1 MEVKKDENKLH
12 EDKKIE
18 SKIIFNEDTTN
29 IIPTS
34 SLNLEE
40 SQTKLNLI
48 DPSSNNE
55 KKYKVEKSIEDK
67 KDNENFKIVE
77 NNKMKKKM
85 KIQTMK
91 LKKLIIIKNLLY
103 E

>member
-1 MEVKKDENKLH
+1 
-12 EDKKIE
+12 
-18 SKIIFNEDTTN
+18 
-29 IIPTS
+29 
-34 SLNLEE
+34 LEE

-91 LKKLIIIKNLLY
+91 LKKLIIIIMITNLLL
-103 E
+103 